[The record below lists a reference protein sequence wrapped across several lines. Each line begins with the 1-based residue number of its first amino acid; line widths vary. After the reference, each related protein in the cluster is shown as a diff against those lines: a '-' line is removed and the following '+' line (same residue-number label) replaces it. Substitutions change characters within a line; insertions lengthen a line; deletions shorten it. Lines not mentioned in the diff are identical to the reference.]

1 MRLTSDQGFGT
12 VRTMS
17 HVDQRA
23 HEGRMRH
30 RTMAEYALEQL
41 RESIIL
47 GDLPAGTPLRLDE
60 LARSLG
66 MSISPIREAVRQLEA
81 LGLAKHVPHQGARV
95 LDFDVEELRDLFQ
108 VRLALESLAV
118 RRAAERFTEAEAAA
132 ARRHLERFD
141 EMRAAGDVRETMRAH
156 TDFHFTLYE
165 ASQCGWLVSLIRPA
179 WDRSERFRPA
189 LFTPEGEPQKRHRE
203 LDGKL
208 VEACAAHD
216 PKAAADA
223 LYAHLEL
230 ASLFFETELGGR
242 GIFARDD

>member
-1 MRLTSDQGFGT
+1 MIQAK
-12 VRTMS
+12 
-17 HVDQRA
+17 Q
-23 HEGRMRH
+23 RH

-41 RESIIL
+41 REAIIM
-47 GDLPAGTPLRLDE
+47 GELPAGTPLRLDE
-60 LARSLG
+60 LARSFG

-189 LFTPEGEPQKRHRE
+189 LLASAGEPQDLHRAFDE
-203 LDGKL
+203 RLLGACVGHQPD
-208 VEACAAHD
+208 EAAQVMYD
-216 PKAAADA
+216 
-223 LYAHLEL
+223 HLEH
-230 ASLFFETELGGR
+230 ASVFFKTELGGR
-242 GIFARDD
+242 GIFDPR

>member
-1 MRLTSDQGFGT
+1 MRRSSQMARVGATQGP
-12 VRTMS
+12 
-17 HVDQRA
+17 
-23 HEGRMRH
+23 MRH
-30 RTMAEYALEQL
+30 RTMAEYALQQL
-41 RESIIL
+41 REAIIM
-47 GDLPAGTPLRLDE
+47 GELPAGTPLRLDE
-60 LARSLG
+60 LARSFG

-165 ASQCGWLVSLIRPA
+165 SS
-179 WDRSERFRPA
+179 
-189 LFTPEGEPQKRHRE
+189 
-203 LDGKL
+203 
-208 VEACAAHD
+208 
-216 PKAAADA
+216 
-223 LYAHLEL
+223 
-230 ASLFFETELGGR
+230 
-242 GIFARDD
+242 

>member
-1 MRLTSDQGFGT
+1 MTNAAS
-12 VRTMS
+12 
-17 HVDQRA
+17 
-23 HEGRMRH
+23 GRMRH
-30 RTMAEYALEQL
+30 RTMAEFALEQL
-41 RESIIL
+41 REAIIL

-95 LDFDVEELRDLFQ
+95 LDFDVDELRDLFEI
-108 VRLALESLAV
+108 RLALESLAV
-118 RRAAERFTEAEAAA
+118 RRAAERFTQAEADAGAAQLERLDA
-132 ARRHLERFD
+132 ARE
-141 EMRAAGDVRETMRAH
+141 AGDVRETMRAH

-165 ASQCGWLVSLIRPA
+165 ASQSPWLVSLIRPA
-179 WDRSERFRPA
+179 WDRAERFRPA
-189 LFTPEGEPQKRHRE
+189 LFTPEGDPQKRHRE

-216 PKAAADA
+216 PKAAAEA